1 MNERENKMRKLFMKS
16 VSAVL
21 VLAMLLSLLSVSAY
35 ATTNVDIKINDIN
48 NNVVNITASAE
59 KQAVVI
65 LSSYKN
71 GKLVNVKSE
80 NNTLTEG
87 THDYTIEEFVKGDCD
102 IVKAFVWENTSSYT
116 PLCAALE
123 ELQLSASGSV
133 TVNGV
138 LPETGV
144 QIQAG
149 NSISAN
155 VPQNVV
161 LDENAEAL
169 TLTVATKE
177 NSDSNITLGDS
188 DSLLALDVHIE
199 GVSKENTVP
208 ITVDLGNALAPYLN
222 KDAISLYHIENG
234 VSVQMTCVDEFTA
247 HNQFKYD
254 PATGGLVLYLATF
267 SEITTVVDTTNT
279 WEGSRDYS
287 WYNTTDTDFVLYNV
301 EQLAAFGDIVRGY
314 KEDATAVDAEIIV
327 NDEKIAADSFAG
339 KIVKLGADIEI
350 HSENPGEEYRARY
363 FYPVGDYD
371 NPFKGTFDG
380 MGHIVSNLYQ
390 NGWDMGDDPA
400 NKVYYD
406 DHLGLFAYVN
416 DATVQNLTV
425 DNFTIIMEL
434 CDVGCVAA
442 YAGGT
447 STFKNISVFNSDA
460 SSYNKRVAGIVGS
473 NPNKDNGATL
483 NFENITVDN
492 SNSFHSLWGTWDC
505 ATAGI
510 LGKLEA
516 NSYANLKNCHASA
529 HLDVYN
535 DVCANYQYYW
545 YRYCG
550 MLIGTVARTTNE
562 NGYTTIDLSNVKAE
576 NCTVNF
582 GDWHDY
588 YYCEFEENTVG
599 SYCGPTDYQMSRV
612 PNSEIEGT
620 GDSAKCIGHDHT
632 EGEDRQAV
640 YLPFRQVFGGQSWGV
655 KGKNLAEA
663 GMEGVRDIT
672 EGLLDSRVKFHS
684 LVANNSYIKNSDVY
698 TVGYFFEDKHTE
710 SIATESVM
718 VSITSVDTD
727 EVAGTY
733 IQDTSD
739 WTKGT
744 ISFKD
749 GYEGLVK
756 ITIQDYQNCT
766 PTTIYVYIAENP
778 EILDAIKTFNT
789 ETGNTNVGRIK
800 FEDFLMK
807 EVIFN

>member
-1 MNERENKMRKLFMKS
+1 MRKILMKS
-16 VSAVL
+16 LSIIL
-21 VLAMLLSLLSVSAY
+21 VLTMLLGVLTVSTS
-35 ATTNVDIKINDIN
+35 ATETVSSINIEINDIN

-59 KQAVVI
+59 KEATII
-65 LSSYKN
+65 LASYLYDE
-71 GKLVNVKSE
+71 LVNIKLE
-80 NNTLTEG
+80 NNTLSEG
-87 THDYTIEEFVKGDCD
+87 TNDYTIEGFDKGVCD
-102 IVKAFVWENTSSYT
+102 RVRAFVWESQINCT
-116 PLCAALE
+116 PLCESLE
-123 ELQLSASGSV
+123 KLQISASGSI
-133 TVNGV
+133 TLDGQ

-144 QIQAG
+144 QIQTES
-149 NSISAN
+149 SISAN

-161 LDENAEAL
+161 LEENAKAL
-169 TLTVATKE
+169 TLTVTTKAD
-177 NSDSNITLGDS
+177 SDSNITLGET

-222 KDAISLYHIENG
+222 KDAIALYHIENG
-234 VSVQMTCVDEFTA
+234 ESVKMNCVDEFTA

-267 SEITTVVDTTNT
+267 SEITMVTDTTNT
-279 WEGSRDYS
+279 WEGSRDYT
-287 WYNTTDTDFVLYNV
+287 WYNTTDTEFVLYNV

-314 KEDATAVDAEIIV
+314 VEDATAVNAEITV
-327 NDEKIAADSFAG
+327 AADSFAG
-339 KIVKLGADIEI
+339 KTVKLGADIEI
-350 HSENPGEEYRARY
+350 HSEDPGETYRERY
-363 FYPVGDYD
+363 FYPIGDYT

-400 NKVYYD
+400 NKQYYD
-406 DHLGLFAYVN
+406 SHLGLFAYVN
-416 DATVQNLTV
+416 DATIQNLTI
-425 DNFTIIMEL
+425 DNFNLIMEL

-447 STFKNISVFNSDA
+447 STFKNISIFNSDA

-516 NSYANLKNCHASA
+516 NSYANFKNCHASA

-550 MLIGTVARTTNE
+550 MMIGTVSRTTTE
-562 NGYTTIDLSNVKAE
+562 NGYTTIDLSYVKAE

-620 GDSAKCIGHDHT
+620 GDSATCKGHDHT

-640 YLPFRQVFGGQSWGV
+640 YLPFRQVFGGKSWGV

-663 GMEGVRDIT
+663 GLTGVRDIT
-672 EGLLDSRVKFHS
+672 EGLFDSRVKFHA
-684 LVANNSYIKNSDVY
+684 LVKDNSYVDNSEGY
-698 TVGYFFEDKHTE
+698 TVGYFFEDLHTE
-710 SIATESVM
+710 TIATESVM
-718 VSITSVDTD
+718 VSITSVEND

-733 IQDTSD
+733 TQNTSD
-739 WTKGT
+739 WTQGT
-744 ISFKD
+744 ISFKE

-756 ITIQDYQNCT
+756 ITIQDYQFCT
-766 PTTIYVYIAENP
+766 PTTIYVNVVADSD
-778 EILDAIKTFNT
+778 ILTAIVEFNK
-789 ETGNTNVGRIK
+789 ETGNSNVGIV
-800 FEDFLMK
+800 DFDAFLTK
-807 EVIFN
+807 EKIFSGDSTTES

>member
-1 MNERENKMRKLFMKS
+1 MRKILIKS
-16 VSAVL
+16 LSAVL
-21 VLAMLLSLLSVSAY
+21 VLTMLIGLFSVSTF
-35 ATTNVDIKINDIN
+35 ATAESSVSIKINDIKD
-48 NNVVNITASAE
+48 NVVNITASAE
-59 KQAVVI
+59 KEAVVI
-65 LSSYKN
+65 LASYKN
-71 GKLVNVKSE
+71 GEGVSIKLATK
-80 NNTLTEG
+80 TLSEG
-87 THDYTIEEFVKGDCD
+87 TEDYTVEGFAKGDCD
-102 IVKAFVWENTSSYT
+102 LVKAFVWDKGANNYA
-116 PLCAALE
+116 PLCEPLE
-123 ELQLSASGSV
+123 EVQISASG
-133 TVNGV
+133 TVSLDGA
-138 LPETGV
+138 LPESGV
-144 QIQAG
+144 MIQASS
-149 NSISAN
+149 SISAN
-155 VPQNVV
+155 VPKDVT
-161 LDENAEAL
+161 LAEDAEAL

-177 NSDSNITLGDS
+177 SSDSNITLGDS

-199 GVSKENTVP
+199 GISKNNTVP

-222 KDAISLYHIENG
+222 KDAITLYHIENG
-234 VSVQMTCVDEFTA
+234 ESIQMTCVDEFTA

-279 WEGSRDYS
+279 WMGSRDYS
-287 WYNTTDTDFVLYNV
+287 WYNTTDTEFVLYNV

-314 KEDATAVDAEIIV
+314 VEDATAEDKTI
-327 NDEKIAADSFAG
+327 DFAADTFAG
-339 KIVKLGADIEI
+339 KTVKLGADIEI
-350 HSENPGEEYRARY
+350 HSENPGETYRERY
-363 FYPVGDYD
+363 FYPVGDYS

-400 NKVYYD
+400 NKKYYD
-406 DHLGLFAYVN
+406 SHLGLFAYVN
-416 DATVQNLTV
+416 DATIQNISV
-425 DNFTIIMEL
+425 DNFNIIMEL
-434 CDVGCVAA
+434 CDVGCIAA

-516 NSYANLKNCHASA
+516 DSYANLKNCHASA

-550 MLIGTVARTTNE
+550 MLIGTVSRTTTE

-620 GDSAKCIGHDHT
+620 GDEAKCIGHEHT
-632 EGEDRQAV
+632 AGEDRQAV
-640 YLPFRQVFGGQSWGV
+640 YLPFRQVFGGYSWGV

-672 EGLLDSRVKFHS
+672 EGLLDSRVKFHA
-684 LVANNSYIKNSDVY
+684 LVADNSYIKADSEY

-710 SIATESVM
+710 PIATASVV
-718 VSITSVDTD
+718 VSITSVDTN

-733 IQDTSD
+733 VPNTTD
-739 WTKGT
+739 WTQGT
-744 ISFKD
+744 ISFKE

-756 ITIQDYQNCT
+756 ITIQDYQFCK
-766 PTTIYVYIAENP
+766 PTTIYVYVVEDTDLLY
-778 EILDAIKTFNT
+778 EIVKFNK
-789 ETGNTNVGRIK
+789 ETGNKNIGKIDFAEFLTKEIV
-800 FEDFLMK
+800 FE
-807 EVIFN
+807 

>member
-1 MNERENKMRKLFMKS
+1 MKKILRKS

-21 VLAMLLSLLSVSAY
+21 VFAMLFSLLSVSVFAETENE
-35 ATTNVDIKINDIN
+35 ASVNIKINDIN
-48 NNVVNITASAE
+48 NNVVSITASAE
-59 KQAVVI
+59 KEATVI
-65 LSSYKN
+65 LASYKN
-71 GKLVNVKSE
+71 DTLVNVKSE
-80 NNTLTEG
+80 NNTLLEG
-87 THDYTIEEFVKGDCD
+87 TYDYTIEGFKKGDSD
-102 IVKAFVWENTSSYT
+102 TVKAFVWEKSDKLT
-116 PLCAALE
+116 PLCDALE
-123 ELQLSASGSV
+123 KVQISASGSV
-133 TVNGV
+133 TLDGK
-138 LPETGV
+138 LPENGV

-149 NSISAN
+149 NKISAS
-155 VPQNVV
+155 VPQDVV
-161 LDENAEAL
+161 IEEDAKAL
-169 TLTVATKE
+169 TLIVSTKE
-177 NSDSNITLGDS
+177 NSDSNITLGES

-208 ITVDLGNALAPYLN
+208 ITVDLGHALEPYLN
-222 KDAISLYHIENG
+222 KDAIVLYHIEDG
-234 VSVQMTCVDEFTA
+234 VNVQMTCVDEFTA

-254 PATGGLVLYLATF
+254 PATGGLILYLATF
-267 SEITTVVDTTNT
+267 SEITMIVDTENT
-279 WEGSRDYS
+279 WEGTRDYS
-287 WYNTTDTDFVLYNV
+287 WYNTTDTEFIIYNV

-314 KEDATAVDAEIIV
+314 KEDAASENPEIV
-327 NDEKIAADSFAG
+327 VKDVKIPADDFAG
-339 KIVKLGADIEI
+339 KTVKLGADIEI
-350 HSENPGEEYRARY
+350 HSEDPGETYRERY
-363 FYPVGDYD
+363 FYPVGDYTH
-371 NPFKGTFDG
+371 PFKGTFDG

-390 NGWDMGDDPA
+390 NGWDMGDNPA
-400 NKVYYD
+400 GGDYYD
-406 DHLGLFAYVN
+406 SHLGLFAYVN
-416 DATVQNLTV
+416 DATVKNLTI
-425 DNFTIIMEL
+425 DNFNIIMEL

-447 STFKNISVFNSDA
+447 SNFKNISVFNSDA

-516 NSYANLKNCHASA
+516 ESSANLKNCHASA

-550 MLIGTVARTTNE
+550 MLIGTVSRTTTE
-562 NGYTTIDLSNVKAE
+562 NGYTTIDLSRVTAE

-612 PNSEIEGT
+612 PNEEIEGQ
-620 GDSAKCIGHDHT
+620 GDSATCIGHEHT

-672 EGLLDSRVKFHS
+672 EGLLDSRVKFHA
-684 LVANNSYIKNSDVY
+684 LVADNSYIKNSDVY
-698 TVGYFFEDKHTE
+698 AVGYFFEDKHTE
-710 SIATESVM
+710 SIANESVM
-718 VSITSVDTD
+718 VSITSVDTN

-733 IQDTSD
+733 EQNSGD

-756 ITIQDYQNCT
+756 ITIQDYQFCT
-766 PTTIYVYIAENP
+766 PTTIYVHVSEDT
-778 EILDAIKTFNT
+778 EILDAIMEFNK
-789 ETGNTNVGRIK
+789 ETGNKNVGRIN
-800 FEDFLMK
+800 FADFLAN
-807 EVIFN
+807 EITEN

>member
-1 MNERENKMRKLFMKS
+1 MKKILRKS
-16 VSAVL
+16 ISYVL
-21 VLAMLLSLLSVSAY
+21 VISMLFSLLSVSAF
-35 ATTNVDIKINDIN
+35 ATTNINIKINDIN
-48 NNVVNITASAE
+48 NNVVSITASAE
-59 KQAVVI
+59 KKVAVI
-65 LSSYKN
+65 LASFKN
-71 GKLVNVKSE
+71 DTLVNVKSE
-80 NNTLTEG
+80 TNTLTEG
-87 THDYTIEEFVKGDCD
+87 TNDYIIEGFQKGDCD
-102 IVKAFVWENTSSYT
+102 TVKAFVWEKEDKIT
-116 PLCAALE
+116 PLCKSLE
-123 ELQLSASGSV
+123 KVQISGSGSV
-133 TVNGV
+133 ALEGN
-138 LPETGV
+138 LPENGV

-149 NSISAN
+149 NKISAN
-155 VPQNVV
+155 VPQNVQ
-161 LDENAEAL
+161 LEENAEAL
-169 TLTVATKE
+169 TLTVTTKG
-177 NSDSNITLGDS
+177 NTDSNITLGDS
-188 DSLLALDVHIE
+188 DSLMALDVHIE

-208 ITVDLGNALAPYLN
+208 ITVDLGNALEPYLN
-222 KDAISLYHIENG
+222 KDAIALYHIENG
-234 VSVQMTCVDEFTA
+234 VSVPMTCVDEFTT

-267 SEITTVVDTTNT
+267 SEITMVVDTKNT
-279 WEGSRDYS
+279 WEGTRDYS
-287 WYNTTDTDFVLYNV
+287 WYDKDKTEFVIYNV

-314 KEDATAVDAEIIV
+314 VEDATSENLEIIV
-327 NDEKIAADSFAG
+327 NDVKIVADDFEG
-339 KIVKLGADIEI
+339 KTVKLGADIEI
-350 HSENPGEEYRARY
+350 HSEDPDEKYRERY
-363 FYPVGDYD
+363 FYPVGDYTH
-371 NPFKGTFDG
+371 PFKGTFDG
-380 MGHIVSNLYQ
+380 MGHIVSSLYQ
-390 NGWDMGDDPA
+390 QGWNMGDDPE
-400 NKVYYD
+400 KGVYYD

-416 DATVQNLTV
+416 NATIQNLTIDKFNIV
-425 DNFTIIMEL
+425 MEL

-447 STFKNISVFNSDA
+447 SNFKNISVFNSDA

-516 NSYANLKNCHASA
+516 ESSANLKNCHASA

-550 MLIGTVARTTNE
+550 MLIGTVSRTTTE
-562 NGYTTIDLSNVKAE
+562 NGYTTIDLSRVTAE

-612 PNSEIEGT
+612 PNEEIEGA

-640 YLPFRQVFGGQSWGV
+640 YLPFRQVFGGYSWGV
-655 KGKNLAEA
+655 KGKNLEEA

-672 EGLLDSRVKFHS
+672 EGLLDSREKFAA
-684 LVANNSYIKNSDVY
+684 VIDNNSYIDSSKTY
-698 TVGYFFEDKHTE
+698 TVGEFFRNKLTDN
-710 SIATESVM
+710 IANASVM
-718 VSITSVDTD
+718 VSITSVDKN

-733 IQDTSD
+733 EQNTSD

-744 ISFKD
+744 ITFRND
-749 GYEGLVK
+749 YEGLVK

-766 PTTIYVYIAENP
+766 PTTIYVYVTEDS
-778 EILDAIKTFNT
+778 EILDAIVNFNKA
-789 ETGNTNVGRIK
+789 TGNKNVGRIK
-800 FEDFLMK
+800 FENFLAK
-807 EVIFN
+807 EVI

>member
-1 MNERENKMRKLFMKS
+1 MRKILIKS
-16 VSAVL
+16 LSIIL
-21 VLAMLLSLLSVSAY
+21 VLTMLIGVLTVSTA
-35 ATTNVDIKINDIN
+35 ATDVVESIDVKINDIN

-59 KQAVVI
+59 KEALVI
-65 LSSYKN
+65 LASYKN
-71 GKLVNVKSE
+71 SAAVNVKSE
-80 NNTLTEG
+80 LKTLTEG
-87 THDYTIEEFVKGDCD
+87 TNDYTIAGFEKGAADA
-102 IVKAFVWENTSSYT
+102 VRAFVWDTSSGNYA
-116 PLCAALE
+116 PLCDSFE
-123 ELQLSASGSV
+123 KVQISASGSV
-133 TVNGV
+133 AVDDKLTENGA
-138 LPETGV
+138 L
-144 QIQAG
+144 IQAG
-149 NSISAN
+149 NNISAN
-155 VPQNVV
+155 VPKDVV
-161 LDENAEAL
+161 LSENTEIL
-169 TLTVATKE
+169 TLTVTTKE
-177 NSDSNITLGDS
+177 SSDSNITLSDS

-199 GVSKENTVP
+199 GISKDNTAP
-208 ITVDLGNALAPYLN
+208 ITVDLGNVLAPYMN
-222 KDAISLYHIENG
+222 KDAITLYHIENG
-234 VSVQMTCVDEFTA
+234 ESVQMTCVDEFTA

-279 WEGSRDYS
+279 WEGTRDYS
-287 WYNTTDTDFVLYNV
+287 WYNTTDTEFVLYNV

-314 KEDATAVDAEIIV
+314 KEDATATDAKIV
-327 NDEKIAADSFAG
+327 VNETEIAADSFAG
-339 KIVKLGADIEI
+339 KTVKLGADIEI
-350 HSENPGEEYRARY
+350 HNENPGEKYRERY

-400 NKVYYD
+400 NEKYYD

-416 DATVQNLTV
+416 DATIQNLTI
-425 DNFTIIMEL
+425 DNFNIIMEL

-442 YAGGT
+442 YAGGI

-550 MLIGTVARTTNE
+550 MLIGTVSRTTTE
-562 NGYTTIDLSNVKAE
+562 NGYTTIDLSNVTAE
-576 NCTVNF
+576 KCTVNF

-612 PNSEIEGT
+612 PNEEIEGA
-620 GDSAKCIGHDHT
+620 GDTAKCIGHDHT

-640 YLPFRQVFGGQSWGV
+640 YLPFRQVFGGYSWGV
-655 KGKNLAEA
+655 KGKQLAEF
-663 GMEGVRDIT
+663 GVDGIKDIT
-672 EGLLDSRVKFHS
+672 EGLLDSREKFQT
-684 LVANNSYIKNSDVY
+684 LVADNSFINNSDVY
-698 TVGYFFEDKHTE
+698 TVGSLFKDKLTGN
-710 SIATESVM
+710 IANASVM
-718 VSITSVDTD
+718 VSITSVD
-727 EVAGTY
+727 EEMVAGTY
-733 IQDTSD
+733 TTDTSD

-744 ISFKD
+744 ITFKE

-766 PTTIYVYIAENP
+766 PTTLYVYVTEK
-778 EILDAIKTFNT
+778 ILQQILEFNT
-789 ETGNTNVGRIK
+789 KTGNTNIGKIN
-800 FEDFLMK
+800 FAEFLNHK
-807 EVIFN
+807 INFQ

>member
-1 MNERENKMRKLFMKS
+1 MRKILIKS
-16 VSAVL
+16 LSAVL
-21 VLAMLLSLLSVSAY
+21 VLTMLLSMFSVSTF
-35 ATTNVDIKINDIN
+35 ATEEEAPASVSIKINDIKD
-48 NNVVNITASAE
+48 NVVNITASAE
-59 KQAVVI
+59 KDVIVV
-65 LSSYKN
+65 LASYKN
-71 GKLVNVKSE
+71 DESVSIKLSNQ
-80 NNTLTEG
+80 TLTEG
-87 THDYTIEEFVKGDCD
+87 TADYTVEGFAKGDCD
-102 IVKAFVWENTSSYT
+102 SVKAFVWEKGVNNYA
-116 PLCAALE
+116 PLCEALE
-123 ELQLSASGSV
+123 EAQISASGSIALE
-133 TVNGV
+133 GV
-138 LPETGV
+138 LPESGV
-144 QIQAG
+144 MIQASD
-149 NSISAN
+149 SISAN
-155 VPQNVV
+155 VPKDVV
-161 LDENAEAL
+161 LADGADVL

-177 NSDSNITLGDS
+177 NSDSNITLSDS

-199 GVSKENTVP
+199 GISKENTVP

-222 KDAISLYHIENG
+222 KDAIKLYHIENG
-234 VSVQMTCVDEFTA
+234 ESVQMTCVDEFTA

-267 SEITTVVDTTNT
+267 SEITMVTDTTNT
-279 WEGSRDYS
+279 WTGSRDYS
-287 WYNTTDTDFVLYNV
+287 WYDASKTEFVLYNV

-314 KEDATAVDAEIIV
+314 KEDATAENPKIVVNEEEIP
-327 NDEKIAADSFAG
+327 ADTFAG
-339 KIVKLGADIEI
+339 KTVKLGADIQI
-350 HSENPGEEYRARY
+350 HHENPGETYRERY
-363 FYPVGDYD
+363 FYPIGDYS

-390 NGWDMGDDPA
+390 NGWDMGDNPSGA
-400 NKVYYD
+400 VYYD

-416 DATVQNLTV
+416 DATIQNITV
-425 DNFTIIMEL
+425 DNFNIIMEL

-550 MLIGTVARTTNE
+550 MLIGTVSRTTTE

-576 NCTVNF
+576 GCTVNF

-620 GDSAKCIGHDHT
+620 GDEAKCIGHEHT
-632 EGEDRQAV
+632 AGEDRQAV
-640 YLPFRQVFGGQSWGV
+640 YLPFRQVFGGYSWGV

-663 GMEGVRDIT
+663 GMAGVRDIT
-672 EGLLDSRVKFHS
+672 EGLLDSRKKFRA
-684 LVANNSYIKNSDVY
+684 LVADNSCIEAEKEYTVAQFFEHNSDP
-698 TVGYFFEDKHTE
+698 GE
-710 SIATESVM
+710 IATASVM
-718 VSITSVDTD
+718 VSITSVETE

-733 IQDTSD
+733 VPNTTD
-739 WTKGT
+739 WTQGKIT
-744 ISFKD
+744 FKE

-756 ITIQDYQNCT
+756 ITIQDYQYCT
-766 PTTIYVYIAENP
+766 PTTIYVYVTENTDIMY
-778 EILDAIKTFNT
+778 EIVKFNK
-789 ETGNTNVGRIK
+789 ETGNTNVGII
-800 FEDFLMK
+800 DFAALLEK
-807 EVIFN
+807 EIVIQ